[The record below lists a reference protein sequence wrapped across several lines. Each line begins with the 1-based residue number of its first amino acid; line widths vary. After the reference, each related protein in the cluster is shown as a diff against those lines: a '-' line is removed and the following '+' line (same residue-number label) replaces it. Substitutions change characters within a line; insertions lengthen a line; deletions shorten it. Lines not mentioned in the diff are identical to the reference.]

1 MKPYKQKPGEFEIR
15 ILPDG
20 KVLVPAP
27 DSDLLELAGF
37 LNQPG
42 DRKCRVK
49 KESNKWAS
57 KSQQGKTKKPRKSQR
72 KK

>member
-20 KVLVPAP
+20 RVLVPAP
-27 DSDLLELAGF
+27 DGALLELAGV
-37 LNQPG
+37 LNRPG
-42 DRKCRVK
+42 VRKRRVE
-49 KESNKWAS
+49 KESKKWAS
-57 KSQQGKTKKPRKSQR
+57 KNQQGQTKKPRKSRR